1 MAPPNEQPQRARRT
15 IKACVICHK
24 KKVRCDIDEVPGSTC
39 TPCTRDDYQCIPRER
54 KRKRFTFSPS
64 PPTNQRRTKTQDVE
78 TPISESAR
86 DDFVINQTASG
97 SSGEGKQPSV
107 IVSSAAPLQEQ
118 ELKSEVDFGRRLSNT
133 ASLQEP
139 PLLERQPDLS
149 HNSPFGGNPSSMPE
163 SSYRPKNSVS
173 YLGRLEY
180 LRGDLPVDDD
190 SELPNKVPHR
200 LSTTD
205 IEILRIQQVTELP
218 PRAIRESLLDAFWTR
233 CYPWTPVVERSWI
246 DERSPGTT
254 SLLLQH
260 AIFLAGSRVSAPVQN
275 YSSEDFYKKA
285 RLLFWMGAEDD
296 PIINIASACLL
307 QWWNPEGP
315 ERVSLDTSS
324 FWVRVCVG
332 LAYQVGLHREPNGK
346 PDAGLRKRI
355 WWSLVTRDC
364 LINAGHGRPR
374 AIDLKLADVSPISAL
389 DFDGVAAYADLFAA
403 YVGISCILGDLT
415 QSYLRKQGLQE
426 QKKSLEDR
434 LFRWL
439 KTLPDHLQLCRATEG
454 RPLKPYSFEARQLHV
469 QYFTV
474 LVILNRPLDPKLAP
488 STASLL
494 ASSYIAGIFEDF
506 MARDELRYLG
516 PIFTFY
522 CLTAGMAQLSC
533 FRYSEF
539 VGLGDQNLN
548 IMARALD
555 ELSKRWPTAVGS
567 LKHLMDVREKATQ
580 RPHLGHFPDISLP
593 ATTVQFFSDFGPD
606 LCRMWHP
613 IHQRL
618 PQATNFAPRELEMA
632 GILQGLRTPN
642 NHHLDL
648 DISADVAAQ
657 QLLSNQLTNETSSEP
672 TLLQPQEW
680 FGPYA
685 MGNWLMTDW
694 DQGGL
699 GW

>member
-1 MAPPNEQPQRARRT
+1 M
-15 IKACVICHK
+15 
-24 KKVRCDIDEVPGSTC
+24 G
-39 TPCTRDDYQCIPRER
+39 ER
-54 KRKRFTFSPS
+54 I
-64 PPTNQRRTKTQDVE
+64 NHVL
-78 TPISESAR
+78 ES
-86 DDFVINQTASG
+86 NG
-97 SSGEGKQPSV
+97 
-107 IVSSAAPLQEQ
+107 AATLPVQ
-118 ELKSEVDFGRRLSNT
+118 ELKSEVDFGRRLSST

-139 PLLERQPDLS
+139 PLLERQFDPTL
-149 HNSPFGGNPSSMPE
+149 NSPYGSLPSHAMPE
-163 SSYRPKNSVS
+163 TNYRQRNSVS

-180 LRGDLPVDDD
+180 LRGDVPVDDD
-190 SELPNKVPHR
+190 SELPSKVPHR
-200 LSTTD
+200 LTTTD

-218 PRAIRESLLDAFWTR
+218 PRAVRESLLDAFWTK
-233 CYPWTPVVERSWI
+233 CHPWTPVVDRSWI

-260 AIFLAGSRVSAPVQN
+260 AIFLAGSRVSAAVPN
-275 YSSEDFYKKA
+275 YPSEEFYKKA

-296 PIINIASACLL
+296 PIINVASACLL

-374 AIDLKLADVSPISAL
+374 AIDLKLADVSPISVS
-389 DFDGVAAYADLFAA
+389 DFDGVTASADLFAA
-403 YVGISCILGDLT
+403 YVGISCILGMDSSNYVELTRILNDVIGDLT

-434 LFRWL
+434 LFRWI
-439 KTLPDHLQLCRATEG
+439 KTLPDHLQLCRAVEG
-454 RPLKPYSFEARQLHV
+454 RPLKSYDFEARQLHV

-474 LVILNRPLDPKLAP
+474 LVILNRPLDPTLAP

-494 ASSYIAGIFEDF
+494 ASSYIAGMFEDF

-533 FRYSEF
+533 YRYSEL
-539 VGLGDQNLN
+539 VSLAEQNLN
-548 IMARALD
+548 ILARALE

-567 LKHLMDVREKATQ
+567 LKHL
-580 RPHLGHFPDISLP
+580 
-593 ATTVQFFSDFGPD
+593 
-606 LCRMWHP
+606 
-613 IHQRL
+613 
-618 PQATNFAPRELEMA
+618 
-632 GILQGLRTPN
+632 
-642 NHHLDL
+642 
-648 DISADVAAQ
+648 
-657 QLLSNQLTNETSSEP
+657 
-672 TLLQPQEW
+672 
-680 FGPYA
+680 
-685 MGNWLMTDW
+685 
-694 DQGGL
+694 
-699 GW
+699 

>member
-1 MAPPNEQPQRARRT
+1 MAPPNQQRVRRT

-24 KKVRCDIDEVPGSTC
+24 KKVRCDIDEVDGDRC
-39 TPCTRDDYQCIPRER
+39 TPCIRDDYQCIPRER

-64 PPTNQRRTKTQDVE
+64 PPANQRRTKAQDDESSRLE
-78 TPISESAR
+78 TVK
-86 DDFVINQTASG
+86 DDFAINHAASG
-97 SSGEGKQPSV
+97 SSGEGSSSV
-107 IVSSAAPLQEQ
+107 FVANSTTTLPDG
-118 ELKSEVDFGRRLSNT
+118 ELKSEVELGRRLSST

-139 PLLERQPDLS
+139 PLLDRQLEPPL
-149 HNSPFGGNPSSMPE
+149 NSPFECIPSSMPE
-163 SSYRPKNSVS
+163 SSYRHRNSVS

-218 PRAIRESLLDAFWTR
+218 PRSVRESLLDAFWTR
-233 CYPWTPVVERSWI
+233 CHIWTPVVERSWI
-246 DERSPGTT
+246 NERSPGTT
-254 SLLLQH
+254 SLLLQY
-260 AIFLAGSRVSAPVQN
+260 AIFLAGSRVHAALPN
-275 YSSEDFYKKA
+275 YPSEDFYKKA

-332 LAYQVGLHREPNGK
+332 LAYQVGLHREPSGT

-374 AIDLKLADVSPISAL
+374 AIDLKLADVSPISPL
-389 DFDGVAAYADLFAA
+389 DFDGAVASADLFAT
-403 YVGISCILGDLT
+403 YVAISCILGDLT

-439 KTLPDHLQLCRATEG
+439 KTLPDHLQLCRATDG
-454 RPLKPYSFEARQLHV
+454 RPLKTYSFEARQLHV

-494 ASSYIAGIFEDF
+494 ASSYIVGIFEDF

-533 FRYSEF
+533 YRYSEMTCLAEQ
-539 VGLGDQNLN
+539 GLN
-548 IMARALD
+548 IMARALE
-555 ELSKRWPTAVGS
+555 ELSRRWPTAVGS

-580 RPHLGHFPDISLP
+580 RPHLGQSPDISLP
-593 ATTVQFFSDFGPD
+593 STTAQFFSDFGPD
-606 LCRMWHP
+606 LCQMWHP

-618 PQATNFAPRELEMA
+618 PQAANFAPRELEMA
-632 GILQGLRTPN
+632 GILQGLRTPSN
-642 NHHLDL
+642 QHLDL
-648 DISADVAAQ
+648 GITADVAAQ
-657 QLLSNQLTNETSSEP
+657 QMMNIQTTEPSLEP

-680 FGPYA
+680 FGPYN
-685 MGNWLMTDW
+685 MGNWLVTDW
-694 DQGGL
+694 EQGGL

>member
-1 MAPPNEQPQRARRT
+1 MRKLQACAPSVTDEMAGKPRSIAAPPIQNFYCRTASFCSSINRRLYIQQSLHRGLLCNCSECCILAYDADVTSTSWIGAQMAPPNEQPQRARRT

-24 KKVRCDIDEVPGSTC
+24 KKVRCDIDEVPGNRC
-39 TPCTRDDYQCIPRER
+39 TPCTRDNYQCIPRER

-64 PPTNQRRTKTQDVE
+64 PPANQRRTKTQDGESSV
-78 TPISESAR
+78 SESAR
-86 DDFVINQTASG
+86 DNFIVNQTESG
-97 SSGEGKQPSV
+97 SSGERNRASFLAGNV
-107 IVSSAAPLQEQ
+107 ATLQEQ
-118 ELKSEVDFGRRLSNT
+118 DLKSEVDFDRRLSST

-139 PLLERQPDLS
+139 PLLERQLDPSL
-149 HNSPFGGNPSSMPE
+149 HSPYGSIPSSMPE
-163 SSYRPKNSVS
+163 SSYRPRNSVS

-180 LRGDLPVDDD
+180 LRGDLPVEDD

-200 LSTTD
+200 LSNTD

-218 PRAIRESLLDAFWTR
+218 PRAVRESLLDAFWTR

-285 RLLFWMGAEDD
+285 RLLFWIGAEDD

-389 DFDGVAAYADLFAA
+389 DFDGAAASADLFAA
-403 YVGISCILGDLT
+403 YVGISCILGTVSLSYLEVSNTDHGSGDLT

-439 KTLPDHLQLCRATEG
+439 KTLPDHLQLCRAAEG
-454 RPLKPYSFEARQLHV
+454 RPLKSYSFESRQLHV

-494 ASSYIAGIFEDF
+494 ASSYIASIFEDF

-539 VGLGDQNLN
+539 VGLGEQNLS
-548 IMARALD
+548 IMSRALE
-555 ELSKRWPTAVGS
+555 ELSRRWPTAVGS
-567 LKHLMDVREKATQ
+567 LKHL
-580 RPHLGHFPDISLP
+580 
-593 ATTVQFFSDFGPD
+593 
-606 LCRMWHP
+606 
-613 IHQRL
+613 
-618 PQATNFAPRELEMA
+618 
-632 GILQGLRTPN
+632 
-642 NHHLDL
+642 
-648 DISADVAAQ
+648 
-657 QLLSNQLTNETSSEP
+657 
-672 TLLQPQEW
+672 
-680 FGPYA
+680 
-685 MGNWLMTDW
+685 
-694 DQGGL
+694 
-699 GW
+699 

>member
-1 MAPPNEQPQRARRT
+1 MAPPSDKDQRARRT

-24 KKVRCDIDEVPGSTC
+24 KKVRCDIDEVDGNRC

-64 PPTNQRRTKTQDVE
+64 PPVNQRRFKGQE
-78 TPISESAR
+78 GESSLSESAQEISSADAQR
-86 DDFVINQTASG
+86 NG
-97 SSGEGKQPSV
+97 SSGEGNRIPFAPASAPSV
-107 IVSSAAPLQEQ
+107 QDQ
-118 ELKSEVDFGRRLSNT
+118 ELKSEVDFGTRLSST
-133 ASLQEP
+133 ASLQDP
-139 PLLERQPDLS
+139 PLLECQLDPLLNTTYGRAP
-149 HNSPFGGNPSSMPE
+149 PSMSE
-163 SSYRPKNSVS
+163 TNYRPRNSVS

-180 LRGDLPVDDD
+180 LRNDLPVDDD
-190 SELPNKVPHR
+190 AELPNKVPHR
-200 LSTTD
+200 LSATD

-218 PRAIRESLLDAFWTR
+218 PRAVRESLLDAFWTR

-246 DERSPGTT
+246 NERSPGTT

-260 AIFLAGSRVSAPVQN
+260 AIFLAGSRVSAPVPN
-275 YSSEDFYKKA
+275 YPSEDFYKKA

-296 PIINIASACLL
+296 PIINVASACLL

-315 ERVSLDTSS
+315 ERVSLDTSG

-332 LAYQVGLHREPNGK
+332 LAYQVGLHREPQPGK

-355 WWSLVTRDC
+355 WWSLVLRDC

-374 AIDLKLADVSPISAL
+374 AIDLKLADVSPISVL
-389 DFDGVAAYADLFAA
+389 DFDGATSFADLFSA
-403 YVGISCILGDLT
+403 YVGISCILGRLTCIMKILRLTSAPGDLT

-439 KTLPDHLQLCRATEG
+439 KTLPDHLQLCKATEG
-454 RPLKPYSFEARQLHV
+454 RPLKPYSFEARQIHV

-533 FRYSEF
+533 YRYSEI
-539 VGLGDQNLN
+539 VGLAEQDFDIL
-548 IMARALD
+548 ARALE

-567 LKHLMDVREKATQ
+567 LKHL
-580 RPHLGHFPDISLP
+580 
-593 ATTVQFFSDFGPD
+593 
-606 LCRMWHP
+606 
-613 IHQRL
+613 
-618 PQATNFAPRELEMA
+618 
-632 GILQGLRTPN
+632 
-642 NHHLDL
+642 
-648 DISADVAAQ
+648 
-657 QLLSNQLTNETSSEP
+657 
-672 TLLQPQEW
+672 
-680 FGPYA
+680 
-685 MGNWLMTDW
+685 
-694 DQGGL
+694 
-699 GW
+699 